1 MGPSYSPSARS
12 LPPSDPSDFSSWP
25 GEDTT
30 SSRGS
35 HGMFIVN
42 MMRDGNGVVAP
53 IGDHLKN
60 KLKNMIQQKFEGF
73 LVISNTQQNEKGKL
87 VTVEC
92 DLRINSGDLIKIDIA
107 CNEDNTFFV
116 IPLQEPVSRLEGAIT
131 EQDTDDTIAEVKKWI
146 EQVSYYGLSGC
157 CQSLSAFLHYGF
169 TVWKQSP
176 LRPKRDSEDR
186 SRGKQRGDASQDER
200 MFARSKRTDPAP
212 LDDTRHEMGG
222 AGGINMEC
230 THDEEGGGLRGGS
243 TSTNINKHPMT
254 TLHKVNP
261 KKENEERIRSTDKLP
276 SSLSSMLAQAH
287 EAIVA
292 NDYVIAVEVTSEAL
306 KSEAAIFDTS
316 ATNQLLLLRSF
327 AYMRQRAFMPA
338 LRDCE
343 QVIAND
349 PTCVA
354 GYSRQAEALHGMGKL
369 EEALEAIMAAMEYD
383 PQNLEIQEAFTSLFN
398 DVSRERVRRER
409 AILTQGSRERAEV
422 TQRLSR
428 NRLPDAL
435 STTTQA
441 TRLSSKSTTPTDQSP
456 GSRSSSNDS
465 GINPHA
471 SWGTEAPRSCTDT
484 PSASR
489 EDRSW
494 RKRDGEQ

>member
-1 MGPSYSPSARS
+1 VGPSYSPSARS

-131 EQDTDDTIAEVKKWI
+131 EQDTNDTIAEVKKWI
-146 EQVSYYGLSGC
+146 EQVSYFGLSGC

-186 SRGKQRGDASQDER
+186 SRGKRGDVLQDER
-200 MFARSKRTDPAP
+200 MFARSKRTDAAP
-212 LDDTRHEMGG
+212 QGQRHEIG
-222 AGGINMEC
+222 AGINMEC
-230 THDEEGGGLRGGS
+230 TQDEGGLRAN
-243 TSTNINKHPMT
+243 TNTNNKHPM
-254 TLHKVNP
+254 KP

-422 TQRLSR
+422 TQRMSR